1 MHRFGSLSLNS
12 LSQEMNPD
20 DFRLILEVE
29 EEEQSAVA
37 DSSNIDR
44 DIYSVFWCAPFK
56 FIESTYIISLFMIHN
71 NMPWPPQ

>member
-1 MHRFGSLSLNS
+1 
-12 LSQEMNPD
+12 MNPD

-56 FIESTYIISLFMIHN
+56 FIESTYIISLFYDT
-71 NMPWPPQ
+71 